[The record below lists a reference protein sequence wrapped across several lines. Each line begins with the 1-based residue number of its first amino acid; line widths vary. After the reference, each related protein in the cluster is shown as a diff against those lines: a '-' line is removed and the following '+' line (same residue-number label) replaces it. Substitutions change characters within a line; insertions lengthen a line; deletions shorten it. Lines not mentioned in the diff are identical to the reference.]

1 MGPSAH
7 VPKLCRSAHK
17 DHGWHFGAM
26 HMNVS
31 QFEAFQIKAMALKM
45 QHIAP
50 ELWELLDVMLAA
62 DTKRARHQKAA
73 SRQQSRSGGFL
84 VADSSLEDPIEEELW
99 AQVEDVT
106 MEDVVDLVECRML

>member
-1 MGPSAH
+1 
-7 VPKLCRSAHK
+7 
-17 DHGWHFGAM
+17 M

-62 DTKRARHQKAA
+62 DTKRARHQEAHQENEAA
-73 SRQQSRSGGFL
+73 PVSLVRYEQGVAVWYKPCRQYL
-84 VADSSLEDPIEEELW
+84 VLPDHLLRPPSCGH
-99 AQVEDVT
+99 
-106 MEDVVDLVECRML
+106 MVV